1 MVNRSSG
8 CSWEEFQ
15 IWAEENQECQVEH
28 YNNYALPCLPLWLVK
43 NSFHTD
49 ATGLL
54 LASGHCKAKLHVSLM
69 LLKALSQV
77 AAALVEVGRVE
88 HLRQC
93 VCQTVNRFH

>member
-1 MVNRSSG
+1 MANRSNG

-28 YNNYALPCLPLWLVK
+28 YNNYASPCLPLWLVK

-54 LASGHCKAKLHVSLM
+54 LASGDRKAKLHVSLM
-69 LLKALSQV
+69 LLKALGQV

-93 VCQTVNRFH
+93 VCEGFTEMM